1 LGLTWKVVIAGEVLA
16 QPLHGIGTGMFQA
29 KLYLET
35 GEVFAWT
42 VCAIVL
48 SAVTEG
54 LLNLV
59 TKRLPGRK
67 RTSHGD

>member
-54 LLNLV
+54 L
-59 TKRLPGRK
+59 
-67 RTSHGD
+67 